1 MSIPLS
7 MQYRQ
12 FVFILPSVSGSSRAS
27 VVTKRITR
35 RQCKRRRVKEQERER
50 EDEDVLNGKLNNSK
64 HFIKAQ
70 TSYFPLLHLRLCT
83 LLLRLSNYCV
93 CHKFPLSPWAPLH
106 LAFTPTVLV
115 NLPVSLKHA
124 LRSRQRMKDEQVV
137 QSTLS
142 VQFSKSTMVQAVQ
155 SFSTV

>member
-1 MSIPLS
+1 
-7 MQYRQ
+7 MQYRP
-12 FVFILPSVSGSSRAS
+12 FVSILPSVSGSSRAS

-35 RQCKRRRVKEQERER
+35 RQYKRRRVKEQERER
-50 EDEDVLNGKLNNSK
+50 EDEDVLNGKLNNSE

-83 LLLRLSNYCV
+83 LLLHLSNYRV
-93 CHKFPLSPWAPLH
+93 CHKFPLSSWAPLH

-115 NLPVSLKHA
+115 NLLVSLKHV

-137 QSTLS
+137 QSTPS
-142 VQFSKSTMVQAVQ
+142 VQFSKSTVIQALQ